1 MIKLFGLG
9 YFISTEGGVVV
20 VYWTKL
26 TTVVSIHTVCAIR
39 ERKLRTIPLLQN
51 VPYTIFKSPT
61 DIVIEWGH
69 DSHIAFELSPM
80 REIIVELSLRRLCCD
95 SFAPLCLKIM
105 FTLHVTTQ
113 IPLRGLFTRPATLSS
128 RIHFTLFLNV
138 PNFSLEC
145 YWLRLH
151 AQVVKLCR

>member
-39 ERKLRTIPLLQN
+39 GRKLRTIPLLQN

-61 DIVIEWGH
+61 DVAIKCGH
-69 DSHIAFELSPM
+69 DSHTAFELSPI
-80 REIIVELSLRRLCCD
+80 RKIIAELRLWRLRCD
-95 SFAPLCLKIM
+95 SFAALCLKIM
-105 FTLHVTTQ
+105 FTLYVTTQ
-113 IPLRGLFTRPATLSS
+113 IPLRGLFTRPETLSS
-128 RIHFTLFLNV
+128 RINFTLFLNV
-138 PNFSLEC
+138 SNFSLEC

-151 AQVVKLCR
+151 AQVFKLCR